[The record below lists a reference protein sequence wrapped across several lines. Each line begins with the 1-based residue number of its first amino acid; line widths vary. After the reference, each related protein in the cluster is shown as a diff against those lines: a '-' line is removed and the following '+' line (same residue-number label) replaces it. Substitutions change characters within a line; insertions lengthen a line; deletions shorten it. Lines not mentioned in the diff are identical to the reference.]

1 MIECVFL
8 SSQYQSP
15 IINNIKEI
23 GFMIF
28 KKDYFGYVY
37 KWTNIKN
44 GKKYIGSHYG
54 SVDDSY
60 TGSGKYFKP
69 AYNKNPENFQM
80 IVLEYLK
87 DDNKRLLLELEQ
99 NWLDSVPDIKS
110 NKEYYNFNNYSS
122 GGFRHLTDLDIKKR
136 SETLKEK
143 HLIHGLSEKE
153 KESYKTKIK
162 TRLDRI
168 KNYGFT
174 EKEQEQHS
182 KYGFQIKVILPSG
195 QEKIGRAHV

>member
-69 AYNKNPENFQM
+69 YKGKAFMENGQNLAYKDIPLMVN
-80 IVLEYLK
+80 LCLK
-87 DDNKRLLLELEQ
+87 KQ
-99 NWLDSVPDIKS
+99 K
-110 NKEYYNFNNYSS
+110 
-122 GGFRHLTDLDIKKR
+122 
-136 SETLKEK
+136 
-143 HLIHGLSEKE
+143 
-153 KESYKTKIK
+153 
-162 TRLDRI
+162 
-168 KNYGFT
+168 
-174 EKEQEQHS
+174 
-182 KYGFQIKVILPSG
+182 
-195 QEKIGRAHV
+195 